1 MGYQE
6 SLLHI
11 KKRKNQNKFIKE
23 LGEFY
28 KNGWNSL
35 ADPDFIIELKQDMA
49 IDDAG
54 KYKVRKGEKLIFITG
69 ERSHQRSLKSF
80 LWDKAKLSKVINKLF
95 FNYKMIP
102 IEYCMDFM
110 DGTVLDDIS
119 DMNEIIK
126 RENKNIII
134 TKFEYYQKQLAK
146 GRK

>member
-1 MGYQE
+1 
-6 SLLHI
+6 
-11 KKRKNQNKFIKE
+11 
-23 LGEFY
+23 
-28 KNGWNSL
+28 
-35 ADPDFIIELKQDMA
+35 MA

-54 KYKVRKGEKLIFITG
+54 KYKVRKGEKLIFIAG